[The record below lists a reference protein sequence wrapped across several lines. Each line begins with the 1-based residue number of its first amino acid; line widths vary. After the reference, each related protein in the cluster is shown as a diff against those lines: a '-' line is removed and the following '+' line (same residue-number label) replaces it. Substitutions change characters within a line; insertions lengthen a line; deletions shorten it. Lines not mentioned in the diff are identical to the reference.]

1 VGTSKDTTRLV
12 FKGMDNGKAINEAMR
27 EAESSPS
34 KASVIAQG
42 GREFLLLLS
51 LDDNSWSWRTLAH

>member
-1 VGTSKDTTRLV
+1 V